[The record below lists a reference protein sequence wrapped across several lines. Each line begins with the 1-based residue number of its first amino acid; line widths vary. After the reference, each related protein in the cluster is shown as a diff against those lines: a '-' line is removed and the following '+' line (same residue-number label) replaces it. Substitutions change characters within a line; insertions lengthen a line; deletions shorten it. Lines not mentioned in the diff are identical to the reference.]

1 MGYDKEKLS
10 KLLRLVETIY
20 NDKGPDVKEFTAG
33 IDALSMSN
41 VKGSVRLPVYP
52 TEKLD
57 DIYEYCLSRNL
68 RKQATNFYS
77 GFPLR
82 DIIDELVSNFI
93 SMEEC
98 RRRDDFIGYAR
109 DLFLQIE
116 AVLNSIARDTRLDDL
131 VHRMFPAVMY
141 EGKQIVDY
149 IYGKYRNDYKTKEDM
164 SLWSLDKQQVSNKFG
179 IIEFFVC
186 LKYTQGKFFARDKY
200 SSRKELFNK
209 LKAVRDLDSHGGI
222 AGSQTEWQKNTCD
235 EVLSRQSEYY
245 FNFMTLLNDFM
256 SDIRSQYP
264 LTAEQYDAAPNN

>member
-68 RKQATNFYS
+68 RKQAANFYA
-77 GFPLR
+77 GFPLA
-82 DIIDELVSNFI
+82 DVIDELVNNFI

-116 AVLNSIARDTRLDDL
+116 AVMNSIARDTRLDEL
-131 VHRMFPAVMY
+131 VHRMFPAEMY

-149 IYGKYRNDYKTKEDM
+149 IYGKYRKDYKTKEDM
-164 SLWSLDKQQVSNKFG
+164 SLWSLDRQQASNKFG

-186 LKYTQGKFFARDKY
+186 LKYTPGKFFARDKY

-222 AGSQTEWQKNTCD
+222 AGSQTEWQKKTCE
-235 EVLSRQSEYY
+235 EVLSSQSQYY
-245 FNFMTLLNDFM
+245 LNFVTLLNDFM
-256 SDIRSQYP
+256 SDIRTEYP
-264 LTAEQYDAAPNN
+264 LTAEQYDAASKK